1 MNKKGIL
8 WFIFILAIVLGSN
21 SYAAD
26 YTPAGYSINQISN
39 QPIFNQSP
47 LVNRQGDVVWGGSSV
62 AGSSLFLYD
71 RQTATVHQLGY
82 GNLAYGTYQINWR
95 GDIVW
100 AEYGSSVGIYLYN
113 ARNNS
118 ITQLSADSY
127 VPVDGAPQLSDNG
140 DVVWIG
146 PLGADIQVLRYDAAT
161 GATAV
166 LIYPGASRQG
176 YPKIN
181 GRGDIA
187 WLATVNNH
195 TQILLY
201 TAADQSI
208 ADISRPNRDDYA
220 SQQINDRGDVLWN
233 GTDGHDTEVYLY
245 QAKTKHAVQ
254 LTHNNND
261 DDYLQLGA
269 AGDAVW
275 VENRSG
281 TYVITLFRAE
291 TDGISEIAT
300 STRSVLPQINAR
312 ADLVWR
318 DIVGSNFLTNLYDG
332 TTRIITA
339 LTTTQ
344 GAGVYDLG
352 LADNGDVVWSLYDG
366 SDYEVYTYQ
375 ALRKVTQALTNNNGD
390 DGITSINVV
399 GDVAW
404 MHFNPTDTQIML
416 ALKRVRPQM

>member
-8 WFIFILAIVLGSN
+8 WFMLVIGLAGN

-26 YTPAGYSINQISN
+26 HAPADYSISQISN

-47 LVNRQGDVVWGGSSV
+47 LVNQQGDVVWGGSSI

-71 RQTATVHQLGY
+71 RQTATVRPLGS
-82 GNLAYGTYQINWR
+82 GNVAYGTYQINRR
-95 GDIVW
+95 GDVVW
-100 AEYGSSVGIYLYN
+100 AEYGPSIGIYLYN
-113 ARNNS
+113 AKNNS
-118 ITQLSADSY
+118 VTQLTHDSY

-146 PLGADIQVLRYDAAT
+146 PLGADIQVMRYDATT
-161 GATAV
+161 GATAA
-166 LIYPGASRQG
+166 LIFPGASRLG

-201 TAADQSI
+201 TAADKSI

-220 SQQINDRGDVLWN
+220 IQQINDRGDVLWN

-245 QAKTKHAVQ
+245 QARMKRAVQ

-269 AGDAVW
+269 GGDAVW

-281 TYVITLFRAE
+281 TYVITLYRAA
-291 TDGISEIAT
+291 TGRTSEIAT
-300 STRSVLPQINAR
+300 STRIVFPQINAR
-312 ADLVWR
+312 ADIVWR
-318 DIVGSNFLTNLYDG
+318 DIVGTDFLTNLYDG
-332 TTRIITA
+332 TTKTITA

-344 GAGVYDLG
+344 GSGVYDLG
-352 LADNGDVVWSLYDG
+352 LADNGDVVWSLFDG

-375 ALRKVTQALTNNNGD
+375 ALSKVTQPLTQNSGD
-390 DGITSINVV
+390 DGITSINAV
-399 GDVAW
+399 GDVTW
-404 MHFNPTDTQIML
+404 MHFNPTDSQIML
-416 ALKRVRPQM
+416 ALKRVRQHM

>member
-8 WFIFILAIVLGSN
+8 WLMLIVGLSGN

-26 YTPAGYSINQISN
+26 YTPADYSINQISN

-62 AGSSLFLYD
+62 AGSNLFLYD
-71 RQTATVHQLGY
+71 RQTATVRQLGSS
-82 GNLAYGTYQINWR
+82 NLAFGTYQINRR
-95 GDIVW
+95 GDVVW
-100 AEYGSSVGIYLYN
+100 AEYGSSIGIYLYN
-113 ARNNS
+113 AKTNS
-118 ITQLSADSY
+118 VTQLSADSY
-127 VPVDGAPQLSDNG
+127 VPVDGTPQLSDNG

-146 PLGADIQVLRYDAAT
+146 PLGADIQVMRYDAAT
-161 GATAV
+161 GATAA

-195 TQILLY
+195 THILLY

-208 ADISRPNRDDYA
+208 TDISRPNRDDYA
-220 SQQINDRGDVLWN
+220 SHQVNDRGDVLWN

-245 QAKTKHAVQ
+245 QAKMKRAVQ

-261 DDYLQLGA
+261 DDFLQLGA

-281 TYVITLFRAE
+281 TYVITLYRA
-291 TDGISEIAT
+291 TTGAISEIAS
-300 STRSVLPQINAR
+300 STRIVLPQINAR
-312 ADLVWR
+312 ADIVWR

-332 TTRIITA
+332 TTKTITA

-344 GAGVYDLG
+344 GSGVYDLG
-352 LADNGDVVWSLYDG
+352 LADNGDVVWSLFDG

-375 ALRKVTQALTNNNGD
+375 ALSKATQALTQNSGD
-390 DGITSINVV
+390 DGITSINAV
-399 GDVAW
+399 GDVTW
-404 MHFNPTDTQIML
+404 MHFNPTDSQIML
-416 ALKRVRPQM
+416 ALKRVHQRK